1 MRNWLITNDGTS
13 LNGNEASDMNT
24 DAVFQPKTMNSNSTN
39 NVSAAV
45 PNQTSPAQSTEVPRQ
60 TADVTEHETEAQAEV
75 RPNWRKRLKEGGK
88 KRILKIVNVT
98 VSPTSDLYYVWEG
111 VVTVGCLYNLIIMV
125 LYVFDDF
132 EKYEEKWVMGN
143 YIFDFCFIADIVV
156 RSRKTFLS
164 EGSEVTDTFTL
175 LKHYVGT
182 VEFFLDVCSLLP
194 FELITLVVNFRTS
207 FFRFNRLLKSHTV
220 FEFSERAQFRTN
232 YPHGMRIFM
241 LIITCYLLFHINA
254 CVYFSL
260 SRFRNM
266 NSSDRTEWIFTY
278 SKNANPIFPT
288 CRTLSPIEDDLSC
301 NYPEEDDEIE
311 SRNESIP
318 VLVDYWMGKFE
329 IINCSNFIRQYSLSI
344 YWSALTLTTCGQ
356 QPYPNAWE
364 QNALEV
370 VDTVI
375 GLIVFAVIVGSVGNV
390 VSTMNISRSKYQEM
404 MDGLRFYMIYR
415 NVHPKIQRRVVQC
428 IEYDYHARVKK
439 DEKDIFESLPPR
451 LQGEM
456 AVQLHMETLKR
467 VDLLRELEAGL
478 LYELVLRLQQQML
491 VPGDYLCRKG
501 EPAKEMYINKQG
513 LLQRENDNGVYT
525 NIKEGVAIGELSI
538 LTIEK
543 DGVLAKRRHTV
554 RAVGYTEVY
563 ILRREDVSEVLQ
575 DYPIVRVESAFSRD
589 QGFIFFFK
597 IKMISFVF
605 KYAIYENLSHLN

>member
-1 MRNWLITNDGTS
+1 MTTSKSPCARRRCTERMKIMRPLVLPAECGLSGSARPPNDDANVGLAAMRDADGDRLAAGTSVNHLSSSPSSPRVLGGEEEDGGSAGRPTFANLVKTTIMMRNWLITNDGTS

-24 DAVFQPKTMNSNSTN
+24 DAVFQPKTLNSSNSTN
-39 NVSAAV
+39 NVNTAVSNQTNAAQSNAV
-45 PNQTSPAQSTEVPRQ
+45 PRR
-60 TADVTEHETEAQAEV
+60 TANVTEHETEAQAEV
-75 RPNWRKRLKEGGK
+75 RPNWRKRLKESGK
-88 KRILKIVNVT
+88 KRILKIFNVT
-98 VSPTSDLYYVWEG
+98 VNPTSDFYYVWEG

-132 EKYEEKWVMGN
+132 EKYERNWITGN
-143 YIFDFCFIADIVV
+143 YFFDICFLIDIAV
-156 RSRKTFLS
+156 RSRKTFLCD
-164 EGSEVTDTFTL
+164 GSEVTDIFIL

-182 VEFFLDVCSLLP
+182 VEFFLDVFSLLP

-207 FFRFNRLLKSHTV
+207 FFRLNRLLKSHTV

-278 SKNANPIFPT
+278 SKNANPIFPI
-288 CRTLSPIEDDLSC
+288 CRTLSPIEDDEYC
-301 NYPEEDDEIE
+301 NCPEEDDEIE
-311 SRNESIP
+311 NRNESIP
-318 VLVDYWMGKFE
+318 RLVDYWMGKFE

-415 NVHPKIQRRVVQC
+415 WV
-428 IEYDYHARVKK
+428 EGT
-439 DEKDIFESLPPR
+439 ESPR
-451 LQGEM
+451 AVTSSSAAGE
-456 AVQLHMETLKR
+456 
-467 VDLLRELEAGL
+467 
-478 LYELVLRLQQQML
+478 
-491 VPGDYLCRKG
+491 
-501 EPAKEMYINKQG
+501 
-513 LLQRENDNGVYT
+513 
-525 NIKEGVAIGELSI
+525 
-538 LTIEK
+538 
-543 DGVLAKRRHTV
+543 AKRRGYESLRFKLRNRNTIV
-554 RAVGYTEVY
+554 FSSNQLKQTLGLPGETAGGACTKESFSERASPTAP
-563 ILRREDVSEVLQ
+563 SQ
-575 DYPIVRVESAFSRD
+575 
-589 QGFIFFFK
+589 
-597 IKMISFVF
+597 
-605 KYAIYENLSHLN
+605 